1 MVLQIIFSISKNL
14 GRKLYCQYQS
24 HAITNFVNTC
34 KMKAKQFEFE
44 AYTITQ
50 TAKKLGYKST
60 KTIYRLL
67 NRKLLEDYV
76 YLEKSG
82 RVYLVLEPPNLP
94 TLAEK
99 ISGNIQFK
107 KSNVIKKGA
116 TK

>member
-1 MVLQIIFSISKNL
+1 
-14 GRKLYCQYQS
+14 
-24 HAITNFVNTC
+24 
-34 KMKAKQFEFE
+34 MKVKQFEFE

-67 NRKLLEDYV
+67 NRKVLENYV

-82 RVYLVLEPPNLP
+82 RVYLVFDPPNLP
-94 TLAEK
+94 SLAEK

-116 TK
+116 KK